1 MISTK
6 IHLENSRMTY
16 WYHLKHSLTNSG
28 HLLFLSLSSFIHA
41 IFPIFFPEHA
51 ARGVIKIYNRM
62 KRFSHL
68 KKLQNDL
75 KDS

>member
-6 IHLENSRMTY
+6 IHLKNSQMTY
-16 WYHLKHSLTNSG
+16 WYHFKHSLSNSG
-28 HLLFLSLSSFIHA
+28 HLLFLSFSSFIHA
-41 IFPIFFPEHA
+41 IFPSILPEHA

-62 KRFSHL
+62 KRFAHL
-68 KKLQNDL
+68 KKLQNEL

>member
-1 MISTK
+1 MVSTK
-6 IHLENSRMTY
+6 THLKNSQMTY
-16 WYHLKHSLTNSG
+16 WYHFKHSLANSG
-28 HLLFLSLSSFIHA
+28 HLLLLFLSSFIHA
-41 IFPIFFPEHA
+41 IFPSIFPEHA

-62 KRFSHL
+62 KRFAHL